1 MLIKL
6 KDKVKFR
13 TKEGNYEE
21 RVVDRCLII
30 GQKFKLEE
38 KVSKN
43 GNTFV
48 SLTLVEHNTYY
59 HMTVFDKEVIDVVK
73 NDISKDEM
81 LIAICDVQVVHN
93 QFKNCDEEK
102 YIMTS
107 YMSNRK
113 ILLDSGS
120 SVPVVK
126 RTKEDDKD
134 LDFDDDG
141 DDFTFDT
148 EDLPF

>member
-43 GNTFV
+43 GNSFV

-141 DDFTFDT
+141 DDFDFS
-148 EDLPF
+148 EELPF

>member
-43 GNTFV
+43 GNSFV

-126 RTKEDDKD
+126 KTKEDDKD

-141 DDFTFDT
+141 DDFTFDA